1 MKKKIIPLL
10 LCSLLYGVYVKAQI
24 VSAPDGKTQIEAE
37 AEYRGTKNVD
47 DAVDGNIYAHLYAS
61 HNFLY
66 SNEQKLG
73 LEGRYEYNNS
83 NLHYFRLAA
92 KGNKSFKMS
101 NGRPI
106 IVNANIYGE
115 ASNHGVEYF
124 DGHIMGA
131 YMYQMTRT
139 QQQGVGIVALLHNPS
154 GVPCVPIYF
163 FNKTF
168 DAHWSFNF
176 LTYLASLNYDFNS
189 KVRLSGGYAMSSQR
203 YWMENDGTVSMGNRA
218 LFTPQVAFRWKPLTH
233 VSFVVSAGC
242 RVAMTDDVY
251 TRHGGNKIYEC
262 KKGAVPFILARAVV
276 NVK

>member
-106 IVNANIYGE
+106 IVA
-115 ASNHGVEYF
+115 H
-124 DGHIMGA
+124 
-131 YMYQMTRT
+131 
-139 QQQGVGIVALLHNPS
+139 
-154 GVPCVPIYF
+154 PI
-163 FNKTF
+163 
-168 DAHWSFNF
+168 
-176 LTYLASLNYDFNS
+176 
-189 KVRLSGGYAMSSQR
+189 
-203 YWMENDGTVSMGNRA
+203 
-218 LFTPQVAFRWKPLTH
+218 
-233 VSFVVSAGC
+233 
-242 RVAMTDDVY
+242 
-251 TRHGGNKIYEC
+251 
-262 KKGAVPFILARAVV
+262 
-276 NVK
+276 